1 MLQPTSNKTALLLDS
16 GYSSQ
21 ESVHECNGLQNLS
34 NHNMRASGPSTSRKS
49 DSCPTTPS
57 TQRCLRSVP
66 NESHTRVHR
75 LTSTCPSHSKVS
87 LIPRPASAKKYQAK
101 YPGSY
106 SLARQNHLCHIET
119 SVSPDTELV
128 PVPET
133 DDHTS
138 LKHKSDSLNN
148 HCITECTYHTSASL
162 REGVPT
168 HHGAPTGV
176 RIRAHSVVPLSRKKP
191 RSYSKALST
200 GETDGVTT
208 KACLLEKSS
217 MLLSPDKTSEEA
229 VKGVNKSNGVAETTM
244 CDIKHSPTTTRQPRS
259 SPSSPAMTRR
269 PRNGQ
274 FRSFRARGSVKVASK
289 TEQELS
295 SIHSSQKPHTPPPSP
310 KCQPTVFFIPNR

>member
-1 MLQPTSNKTALLLDS
+1 MDLNIPQAKMLQPTLNKPLLLDS
-16 GYSSQ
+16 GFSSQ
-21 ESVHECNGLQNLS
+21 ESVNECNGLQNLS

-49 DSCPTTPS
+49 ESCPTTRRYL
-57 TQRCLRSVP
+57 QSVS

-138 LKHKSDSLNN
+138 LKHKSDSLYQLG
-148 HCITECTYHTSASL
+148 HCITECDYHTSASL

-217 MLLSPDKTSEEA
+217 MLLSPDKT
-229 VKGVNKSNGVAETTM
+229 
-244 CDIKHSPTTTRQPRS
+244 
-259 SPSSPAMTRR
+259 
-269 PRNGQ
+269 
-274 FRSFRARGSVKVASK
+274 
-289 TEQELS
+289 
-295 SIHSSQKPHTPPPSP
+295 
-310 KCQPTVFFIPNR
+310 